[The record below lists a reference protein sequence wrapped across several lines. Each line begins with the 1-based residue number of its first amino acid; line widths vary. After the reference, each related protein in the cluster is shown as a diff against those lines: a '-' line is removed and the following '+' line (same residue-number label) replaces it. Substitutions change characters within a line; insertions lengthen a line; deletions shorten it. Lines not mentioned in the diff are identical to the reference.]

1 MIMWL
6 ISAVSLTIVMVLC
19 FVGVFIPK
27 KYFDDNLAQCVG
39 MAGMFMFCWPRLA
52 QLLERQEITAN
63 TMPVFAQLVGHTGL
77 ALYAMGTAYKAWR
90 HRPRDHGA
98 TPPNPASDKH
108 PLRRVTDWT
117 RSDRPYLNL
126 MQNKGRR

>member
-1 MIMWL
+1 MTVMWL
-6 ISAVSLTIVMVLC
+6 ISAVSLTIVMALC
-19 FVGVFIPK
+19 LIGVFIPK

-90 HRPRDHGA
+90 HRPQRDA
-98 TPPNPASDKH
+98 TPPTPTPEKH
-108 PLRRVTDWT
+108 PLRRT
-117 RSDRPYLNL
+117 SDLLHRD
-126 MQNKGRR
+126 MMRIGGH